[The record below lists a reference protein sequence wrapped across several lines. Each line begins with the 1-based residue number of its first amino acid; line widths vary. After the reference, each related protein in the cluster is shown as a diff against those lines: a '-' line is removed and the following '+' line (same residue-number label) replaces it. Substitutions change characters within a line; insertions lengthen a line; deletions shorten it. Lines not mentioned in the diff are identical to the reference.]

1 MDPLDR
7 RVVRAQRIGFQPTF
21 QVHIAV
27 NQISHRHLSGGVV
40 DAVCQIAP
48 QFFLFFP
55 QLCQGFSVNTTPFLV
70 DIGITIVVGAVCSLA
85 FAIFQNTALA
95 ILALFRHLE
104 APFCEKRIYKVS
116 VSITHQPCDFHPQ
129 RMRKGRF
136 HICSL
141 WQPLK

>member
-1 MDPLDR
+1 MNTPVLNDNL
-7 RVVRAQRIGFQPTF
+7 RAATEALCNLLAKEDK
-21 QVHIAV
+21 VV

-85 FAIFQNTALA
+85 FAILQNTTLA
-95 ILALFRHLE
+95 IFALFRYLE
-104 APFCEKRIYKVS
+104 TPFCEKRI
-116 VSITHQPCDFHPQ
+116 
-129 RMRKGRF
+129 
-136 HICSL
+136 
-141 WQPLK
+141 